1 MSESPARAEIE
12 PMQLQIVGL
21 QATAMLRT
29 NFAVQHMLAAA
40 RFSRRVADIE
50 RENAGKDFGEFWE
63 EILHQSSACVFTAAA
78 SLESYANELF
88 FERQTAFP
96 GFASELLDKL
106 WETFEQKPTLEKFE
120 FALLLRGKPQFD
132 KGARPYQDVAAVI
145 ELRNA
150 LTHFKPEWDALAVR
164 HRKISDRLQ
173 NRFSPSPFLND
184 ELIFPRRWATHCC
197 TKWAVEQCLDF
208 AEEFESRAE
217 LPPKYIRG
225 SAPEKYTA

>member
-50 RENAGKDFGEFWE
+50 DFGEFWE

-120 FALLLRGKPQFD
+120 FALLLRGKPQFV

-145 ELRNA
+145 EG
-150 LTHFKPEWDALAVR
+150 AVASGVG
-164 HRKISDRLQ
+164 I
-173 NRFSPSPFLND
+173 
-184 ELIFPRRWATHCC
+184 
-197 TKWAVEQCLDF
+197 
-208 AEEFESRAE
+208 
-217 LPPKYIRG
+217 G
-225 SAPEKYTA
+225 

>member
-1 MSESPARAEIE
+1 
-12 PMQLQIVGL
+12 MQLRIDGL
-21 QATAMLRT
+21 QAIAMMRT

-40 RFSRRVADIE
+40 RFSRRVAEIE

-78 SLESYANELF
+78 SLDSYANELF
-88 FERQTAFP
+88 FDRQTAFP
-96 GFASELLDKL
+96 EFASELLDKL
-106 WETFEQKPTLEKFE
+106 WETFEQKPKKFE
-120 FALLLRGKPQFD
+120 FALLLRGKSHFD
-132 KGARPYQDVAAVI
+132 RGARPYQDVAAII

-150 LTHFKPEWDALAVR
+150 LTHFKPKWDALAVR

-173 NRFSPSPFLND
+173 NYFAPSPFLND
-184 ELIFPRRWATHCC
+184 QLIFPRRWATHGC
-197 TKWAVEQCLDF
+197 TKWAVEQCLAF